1 MRGPRAVDLMTLT
14 QTDAHPAACVPLG
27 RGGPFRARERRP

>member
-14 QTDAHPAACVPLG
+14 QTDAYPAACIARG
-27 RGGPFRARERRP
+27 RGSGFYAGERRS